1 MQALAANPNPGS
13 KSHEDDRL
21 SKRSLAL
28 RYPSPLPTALERPA
42 GFASV
47 VRGLYDVR
55 DGEAVRACFS
65 LFHFFF
71 IIPFRHTAAGGV
83 CCSGFH
89 SHFFLPKGVWGER
102 GDSFQIIVT
111 GASARLGSCPDWR
124 AEYFL
129 LWNVQGCASFR
140 RQAFR

>member
-47 VRGLYDVR
+47 VRGLHDMR

-65 LFHFFF
+65 LFHFFHY
-71 IIPFRHTAAGGV
+71 PLPSYRGRRRVLFRVSLA
-83 CCSGFH
+83 
-89 SHFFLPKGVWGER
+89 FFSSER
-102 GDSFQIIVT
+102 G
-111 GASARLGSCPDWR
+111 LG
-124 AEYFL
+124 
-129 LWNVQGCASFR
+129 
-140 RQAFR
+140 